1 MKTIFLIMYFILVI
15 SEFKSYMTKNLR
27 NDFFKN
33 SEVSKDKF
41 TTPVTRA
48 PSGRSIFGKSICP
61 EGCKFIYNGH
71 SYECVCKK

>member
-1 MKTIFLIMYFILVI
+1 MYFILVI

-33 SEVSKDKF
+33 SKDSKIKF

-48 PSGRSIFGKSICP
+48 PSGRSTFGKSICP
-61 EGCKFIYNGH
+61 KGCKFIYNGL
-71 SYECVCKK
+71 SYECKC